1 MENSKE
7 IDLNK
12 QNIER
17 FEKLIA
23 SSKSMVFELEHE
35 MAEVEVKHADLI
47 MEIDKERSYTKEKI
61 KELNSQL
68 KIITK
73 EQPKDAETKSLE
85 IKEKINFGEIRLK
98 ELKEEAK
105 KVLILERRKEQLVLK
120 IQKEKDNIEYLK
132 SKIERLLKVNF
143 ETLLSRKKE

>member
-35 MAEVEVKHADLI
+35 MAEVEVEHADLI
-47 MEIDKERSYTKEKI
+47 MEIDKKRSYTKEKI

-85 IKEKINFGEIRLK
+85 DWIDYKPSISLEFGIKKFAEW
-98 ELKEEAK
+98 
-105 KVLILERRKEQLVLK
+105 
-120 IQKEKDNIEYLK
+120 YLGFYK
-132 SKIERLLKVNF
+132 NN
-143 ETLLSRKKE
+143 T

>member
-47 MEIDKERSYTKEKI
+47 MEIDEKRSYTKEKI

-73 EQPKDAETKSLE
+73 EQPKDAETKSL
-85 IKEKINFGEIRLK
+85 
-98 ELKEEAK
+98 
-105 KVLILERRKEQLVLK
+105 
-120 IQKEKDNIEYLK
+120 
-132 SKIERLLKVNF
+132 
-143 ETLLSRKKE
+143 